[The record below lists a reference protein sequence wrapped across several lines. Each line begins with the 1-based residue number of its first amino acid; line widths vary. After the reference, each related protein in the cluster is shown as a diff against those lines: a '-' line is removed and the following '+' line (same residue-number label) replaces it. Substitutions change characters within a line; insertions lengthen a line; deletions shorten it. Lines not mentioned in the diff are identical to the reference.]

1 MPIQRL
7 RVAVA
12 SAICLAVGLAA
23 GPATATAAT
32 PVIAPSS
39 SVSSP
44 GTSTNFPQTTAAD
57 QGARWLAAKLSSQ
70 GFIPSPTTGQAN
82 LSFTANTV
90 LALAATGI
98 DIPGAQLALT
108 YLEAHV
114 DDYVTVTG
122 TDGPGQLSLLI
133 LDAHALGVDPTNFG
147 GTNLVTRLVATER
160 TSGTDAGLFGA
171 QDPTFDGAYR
181 QGLALAALAAVGDTS
196 QGVVGSAITWLRGQQ
211 CPDGGWTS
219 YITTANPCDG
229 DPASFAGPDTNSTAL
244 AIQGLAS
251 QSAVTS
257 AISTA
262 ALGFLTGA
270 QNPDGGWG
278 YEPNA
283 TTAPG
288 SSDSNS
294 TALVVQALVAL
305 GQSPLFASFQH
316 GSATPISSLLSF
328 QVSTGPDT
336 GGFVFQAN
344 DSPDILSTV
353 QAVPALAGVV
363 PPFIAAS
370 APAPTGGY
378 WLVAADGGIFSFGD
392 AGFHGSKAGSALNK
406 PIVGMA
412 ATPDGKGYWE
422 VASDGGIFSFG
433 DAAFF
438 GSTGAITLNK
448 PIVGMAATS
457 DGKGYWL
464 VAADGGIF
472 SFGDASFHGST
483 GAIRLNKPVVGMA
496 GSPDG
501 GGYWLV
507 ASDGGIFSFGDAQF
521 FGSTGTIH
529 LNQPM
534 VGMAGSPDG
543 KGYWSVASDGGIFA
557 FGDAAFFGSTGAIAL
572 NRPVVGMST
581 TADGHG
587 YRLVASDGGIFSF
600 GDATYFGSMGGNS
613 LASPVVAMAV
623 SPDGVG
629 G

>member
-1 MPIQRL
+1 MPVHRL
-7 RVAVA
+7 RMAAA
-12 SAICLAVGLAA
+12 SAICLVVGLAA
-23 GPATATAAT
+23 GPAIATAAT
-32 PVIAPSS
+32 PVVAPSS

-44 GTSTNFPQTTAAD
+44 ATSTTFPQTTAAD
-57 QGARWLAAKLSSQ
+57 QGARWLAAKLSPQ
-70 GFIPSPTTGQAN
+70 GFMPSPATGQAN

-98 DIPGAQLALT
+98 DVPGAQLALS
-108 YLEAHV
+108 YLEGHV
-114 DDYVTVTG
+114 DSYVTVTG
-122 TDGPGQLSLLI
+122 TDGPGQLALLT

-147 GTNLVTRLVATER
+147 GTNLVTRLLATER
-160 TSGTDAGLFGA
+160 THGTDAGLFGA
-171 QDPTFDGAYR
+171 QDPSYDGAYR

-196 QGVVGSAITWLRGQQ
+196 QAVVGSAITWLRGQQ

-219 YITTANPCDG
+219 YITTANPCNG
-229 DPASFAGPDTNSTAL
+229 DPAAFAGPDTNSTAL

-294 TALVVQALVAL
+294 TAEVVQALVAL
-305 GQSPLFASFQH
+305 GQSPLFASFQR

-336 GGFVFQAN
+336 GAFVYQAGN
-344 DSPDILSTV
+344 APDILSTV
-353 QAVPALAGVV
+353 QVVPALAGVV
-363 PPFIAAS
+363 PPFIAAR

-378 WLVAADGGIFSFGD
+378 WEVASDGGIFSFGD

-422 VASDGGIFSFG
+422 VASDGGVFSFG
-433 DAAFF
+433 DASFH

-448 PIVGMAATS
+448 PIVGMAATP

-464 VAADGGIF
+464 VASDGGVF

-483 GAIRLNKPVVGMA
+483 GAIRLDKPVVGMA

-501 GGYWLV
+501 KGYWEV

-557 FGDAAFFGSTGAIAL
+557 FGDVAFFGSTGAIAL
-572 NRPVVGMST
+572 NRPVVGMAAT
-581 TADGHG
+581 PDGKG
-587 YRLVASDGGIFSF
+587 YWLVASDGGIFSF
-600 GDATYFGSMGGNS
+600 GDAGFHGSTGAIT
-613 LASPVVAMAV
+613 LDKPVVGIAAT
-623 SPDGVG
+623 PDGAGV
-629 G
+629 

>member
-7 RVAVA
+7 RVAAA
-12 SAICLAVGLAA
+12 SAICLVVGLAA

-39 SVSSP
+39 SASSP

-57 QGARWLAAKLSSQ
+57 QGARWLAAKLSPQ

-90 LALAATGI
+90 LALAATGT
-98 DIPGAQLALT
+98 DIPGAQLALS
-108 YLEAHV
+108 YLEGHV

-147 GTNLVTRLVATER
+147 GTNLVARLVATER

-171 QDPTFDGAYR
+171 QDPSFDGAYR

-244 AIQGLAS
+244 AIQGLSS
-251 QSAVTS
+251 QSAVTP

-270 QNPDGGWG
+270 QNRDGGWG

-294 TALVVQALVAL
+294 TAEVVQALVAL

-328 QVSTGPDT
+328 QVSTGADT

-344 DSPDILSTV
+344 DSPDVLSTV

-363 PPFIAAS
+363 PPFIAARS
-370 APAPTGGY
+370 PAPTGGY

-392 AGFHGSKAGSALNK
+392 AGFHGSKAGSALNR

-422 VASDGGIFSFG
+422 
-433 DAAFF
+433 
-438 GSTGAITLNK
+438 
-448 PIVGMAATS
+448 
-457 DGKGYWL
+457 

-483 GAIRLNKPVVGMA
+483 GALTLNKPVVGMA
-496 GSPDG
+496 ATPG
-501 GGYWLV
+501 GRGYWLV
-507 ASDGGIFSFGDAQF
+507 AADGGIFSYGDAGF
-521 FGSTGTIH
+521 
-529 LNQPM
+529 
-534 VGMAGSPDG
+534 
-543 KGYWSVASDGGIFA
+543 Y
-557 FGDAAFFGSTGAIAL
+557 GSTGAITL
-572 NRPVVGMST
+572 DKPVVDIAATPAGT
-581 TADGHG
+581 
-587 YRLVASDGGIFSF
+587 GG
-600 GDATYFGSMGGNS
+600 
-613 LASPVVAMAV
+613 
-623 SPDGVG
+623 
-629 G
+629 